1 MDKEWLGKVAG
12 ARVLVVD
19 DEPIN
24 VEVVKSILHDQFT
37 IESASSGRE
46 ALKQAVTFLPD
57 AILLDVVLGGMT
69 GIEVCRQLKSNPDTS
84 DIPVLFLTSLESRA
98 NEQMCWDA
106 GGVDFILKPV
116 NPDTLLNR
124 LRVHLTLKLQSEY
137 LKSLAFLDGL
147 TGLYNRRYFDE
158 QMRRFWAQ
166 LQRNKRPLSVLLMDV
181 DYFKRYNDSLG
192 HLAGDDCLK
201 QVASLLSMFA
211 QRPLDM
217 ACRYG
222 GEEFAIILPGSD
234 IDGAIVVAQKVQD
247 GLSRLAIAHTESPFK
262 RVTLSIGVACCVYQG
277 LHSSNNLLQMADE
290 RLYYAKTHGRNCIA
304 SCIPKEKDQASLSS
318 ER

>member
-1 MDKEWLGKVAG
+1 MNNDWLSKVAG

-24 VEVVKSILHDQFT
+24 IEVVKSILHDQFT
-37 IESASSGRE
+37 VETASCGRE
-46 ALKQAVTFLPD
+46 ALKQAVRFLPD
-57 AILLDVVLGGMT
+57 AILLDVVLGDLT
-69 GIEVCRQLKSNPDTS
+69 GIEVCQQLKGNPDTR

-158 QMRRFWAQ
+158 QMQRLLAQ
-166 LQRNKRPLSVLLMDV
+166 MHRNKHPLSVLLMDV

-201 QVASLLSMFA
+201 RVANSLAMVA

-222 GEEFAIILPGSD
+222 GEEFAVILPGSD
-234 IDGAIVVAQKVQD
+234 SEGAMVVAKRVQQ
-247 GLSRLAIAHTESPFK
+247 AIEQESIHHPESPWQ
-262 RVTLSIGVACCVYQG
+262 RVTLSIGVATCQS
-277 LHSSNNLLQMADE
+277 HSLRGCDNLLRLADE
-290 RLYYAKTHGRNCIA
+290 HLYNAKNQGRNRI
-304 SCIPKEKDQASLSS
+304 SNQADDTS
-318 ER
+318 RGAGCRA